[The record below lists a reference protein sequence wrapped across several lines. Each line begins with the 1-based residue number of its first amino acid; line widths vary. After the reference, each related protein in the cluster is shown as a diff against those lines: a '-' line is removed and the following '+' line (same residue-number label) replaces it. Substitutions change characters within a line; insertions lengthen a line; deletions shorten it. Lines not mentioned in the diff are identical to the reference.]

1 MQSSITQTDDGDF
14 EIQPVYRP
22 AADRK
27 KAKAVPTGGIHP
39 SDAYSAG
46 NDRI

>member
-1 MQSSITQTDDGDF
+1 MQSSITQTDDDDSQ
-14 EIQPVYRP
+14 IQPVYLP

-39 SDAYSAG
+39 LDAYSAG